1 MSKKEQYVA
10 AIDIGT
16 TKIVAIVGKK
26 NENGKIEILGL
37 SKAPSKGVKRGVVL
51 NIEETVGAIQQTVD
65 DVQKRS
71 GIVFTEV
78 FVGIAGQHIKSMK
91 NRGYII
97 RENYEDEIHKEEVFR
112 LMEDMHKIH
121 IDIGEEIIHVIPQN
135 FIVDNETGVKSPIGM
150 CGRRLEAN
158 FHIVIGQVAAAK
170 NIEKCI
176 RKANLTVKD
185 LILEPLASSDAVLT
199 EDEKE
204 AGVVLVDI
212 GGGTT
217 DVAVYYDNIIRH
229 TAVIPFGGN
238 VVTKDIKEGCAIL
251 QRYAEQLKIQYGSAL
266 GDMAPGDKVVSIP
279 GISGR
284 EPKEISFKSL
294 AYIIQSRMEEIIDA
308 INFEI
313 QVSGY
318 ADKLAAG
325 VVITGGG
332 AMLKHLPQL
341 MKFKTAMDVRIGLP
355 NKHLA
360 GSARNEINQPMYATS
375 VGLIMR
381 GFDFLET
388 YKKSFNAGSAEDFA
402 KQKPVTPVMQEEP
415 SVRIEQPEQPAKP
428 VMEEVFSTG
437 ENHVSTHP
445 DPDKVS
451 LGDKIKSI
459 LSKMFEVED
468 QKIG

>member
-1 MSKKEQYVA
+1 MNKKEQYVA

-16 TKIVAIVGKK
+16 TKIVAIVGKR

-37 SKAPSKGVKRGVVL
+37 SKALSKGVKRGVVL
-51 NIEETVGAIQQTVD
+51 NIEETVNAIQTTVQ
-65 DVQKRS
+65 DVQSRS
-71 GIVFTEV
+71 GILFSEV

-97 RENYEDEIHKEEVFR
+97 REAYDDEIQKEEVFK
-112 LMEDMHKIH
+112 LIEDMHKIH

-185 LILEPLASSDAVLT
+185 MILEPLASSDAVLT
-199 EDEKE
+199 DDEKE

-238 VVTKDIKEGCAIL
+238 VVTKDIKDGCAIL
-251 QRYAEQLKIQYGSAL
+251 QRHAEQLKIQYGSAL
-266 GDMAPGDKVVSIP
+266 GDIAPEDKVVSIP

-308 INFEI
+308 VNFEV
-313 QVSGY
+313 QNSGY

-355 NKHLA
+355 NEHLA
-360 GSARNEINQPMYATS
+360 GSGKNEINQPMYATS

-381 GFDFLET
+381 GFDYLET
-388 YKKSFNAGSAEDFA
+388 YKKTFNAGNTEEYVKPKAVIVGQLEEEEEEQETFA
-402 KQKPVTPVMQEEP
+402 PTTHEEEKIP
-415 SVRIEQPEQPAKP
+415 LTE
-428 VMEEVFSTG
+428 
-437 ENHVSTHP
+437 
-445 DPDKVS
+445 
-451 LGDKIKSI
+451 KIKSM
-459 LSKMFEVED
+459 LSRMFEVED
-468 QKIG
+468 QPIK

>member
-51 NIEETVGAIQQTVD
+51 NIEETVTAIQTTVD

-71 GIVFTEV
+71 GILFTEV

-91 NRGYII
+91 SRGYIM
-97 RENYEDEIHKEEVFR
+97 REAYDDEIQKDEVFK
-112 LMEDMHKIH
+112 LIEDMHKIH

-176 RKANLTVKD
+176 RKAHLTVKD
-185 LILEPLASSDAVLT
+185 MILEPLASSDAVLT

-251 QRYAEQLKIQYGSAL
+251 QRHAEQLKIQYGSAL
-266 GDMAPGDKVVSIP
+266 GDIAPEDKVVSIP

-308 INFEI
+308 VNFEI
-313 QVSGY
+313 QNSGY

-332 AMLKHLPQL
+332 AMLKHLTQL

-355 NKHLA
+355 NEHLA

-381 GFDFLET
+381 GFDYLET
-388 YKKSFNAGSAEDFA
+388 YKKSFNAGS
-402 KQKPVTPVMQEEP
+402 QEEF
-415 SVRIEQPEQPAKP
+415 VRPEPKVVSQHHH
-428 VMEEVFSTG
+428 MEKEDEEAFVPQDEPEEEKIPLT
-437 ENHVSTHP
+437 E
-445 DPDKVS
+445 
-451 LGDKIKSI
+451 KIKSM
-459 LSKMFEVED
+459 LSRMFEVED
-468 QKIG
+468 QPIK

>member
-1 MSKKEQYVA
+1 MNKKEQYVA

-37 SKAPSKGVKRGVVL
+37 SKALSKGVKRGVVL
-51 NIEETVGAIQQTVD
+51 NIEETVNAIQTTVE
-65 DVQKRS
+65 DVQRRS
-71 GIVFTEV
+71 GILFSEV

-91 NRGYII
+91 NRGYIM
-97 RENYEDEIHKEEVFR
+97 REAYDDEIKKEEVFK
-112 LMEDMHKIH
+112 LIEDMHKIH

-176 RKANLTVKD
+176 RKANLIVKD
-185 LILEPLASSDAVLT
+185 MILEPLASSDAVLT
-199 EDEKE
+199 DDEKE

-217 DVAVYYDNIIRH
+217 DVAVYYDNIISH

-251 QRYAEQLKIQYGSAL
+251 QRHAEQLKIQYGSAL
-266 GDMAPGDKVVSIP
+266 VDIAPEDKVVSIP

-308 INFEI
+308 VNFEI
-313 QVSGY
+313 QNSGY

-341 MKFKTAMDVRIGLP
+341 MKFKTAMDVIIGLP
-355 NKHLA
+355 NDHLA
-360 GSARNEINQPMYATS
+360 GSAKNEINQPMYATS

-381 GFDFLET
+381 GFEYLET
-388 YKKSFNAGSAEDFA
+388 YKKTFNAGNSEEYVKPKSVAVEQNEEDEEETFA
-402 KQKPVTPVMQEEP
+402 PPVQQEEK
-415 SVRIEQPEQPAKP
+415 I
-428 VMEEVFSTG
+428 
-437 ENHVSTHP
+437 
-445 DPDKVS
+445 S
-451 LGDKIKSI
+451 LTEKIKTM
-459 LSKMFEVED
+459 LSKMFEV
-468 QKIG
+468 

>member
-37 SKAPSKGVKRGVVL
+37 SKTPSKGVKRGVVL
-51 NIEETVGAIQQTVD
+51 NIEETVTAIQTTVE

-71 GIVFTEV
+71 GILFTEV

-91 NRGYII
+91 SRGYIM
-97 RENYEDEIHKEEVFR
+97 RDAYDDEIQKEEVFR
-112 LMEDMHKIH
+112 LIEDMHKIH

-185 LILEPLASSDAVLT
+185 MILEPLASSDAVLT

-251 QRYAEQLKIQYGSAL
+251 QRHAEQLKIQYGSAL
-266 GDMAPGDKVVSIP
+266 GDMAPEDKVVSIP

-308 INFEI
+308 VNFEI
-313 QVSGY
+313 QNSGY

-332 AMLKHLPQL
+332 AMLKHLTQL

-355 NKHLA
+355 NEHLA
-360 GSARNEINQPMYATS
+360 GTAKNEINQPMYATS

-381 GFDFLET
+381 GFEYLDM
-388 YKKSFNAGSAEDFA
+388 YKKSFNAGSKEEFV
-402 KQKPVTPVMQEEP
+402 KPKPVVPQYEEVTVAAAGPEKVYMPPVQEVQEE
-415 SVRIEQPEQPAKP
+415 
-428 VMEEVFSTG
+428 
-437 ENHVSTHP
+437 
-445 DPDKVS
+445 DKVP
-451 LGDKIKSI
+451 LTEKIKTM
-459 LSKMFEVED
+459 LSRMFEVED
-468 QKIG
+468 HPIK

>member
-51 NIEETVGAIQQTVD
+51 NIEETVTAIQTTVD

-71 GIVFTEV
+71 GILFTEV

-91 NRGYII
+91 SRGYIM
-97 RENYEDEIHKEEVFR
+97 REAYDDEIQKDEIFK
-112 LMEDMHKIH
+112 LIEDMHKIH

-176 RKANLTVKD
+176 RKAHLTVKD
-185 LILEPLASSDAVLT
+185 MILEPLASSDAVLT

-251 QRYAEQLKIQYGSAL
+251 QRHAEQLKIQYGSAL
-266 GDMAPGDKVVSIP
+266 GDIAPEDKVVSIP

-308 INFEI
+308 VNFEI
-313 QVSGY
+313 QNSGY

-332 AMLKHLPQL
+332 AMLKHLTQL

-355 NKHLA
+355 NEHLA
-360 GSARNEINQPMYATS
+360 GSAKNEINQPMYATS

-381 GFDFLET
+381 GFDYLET
-388 YKKSFNAGSAEDFA
+388 YKKSFNAGS
-402 KQKPVTPVMQEEP
+402 QEEF
-415 SVRIEQPEQPAKP
+415 VRPEPKLVTQHHQ
-428 VMEEVFSTG
+428 MEKEDEEAFVHQDEPEEEKIPLT
-437 ENHVSTHP
+437 E
-445 DPDKVS
+445 
-451 LGDKIKSI
+451 KIKSM
-459 LSKMFEVED
+459 LSRMFEVED
-468 QKIG
+468 QPIK

>member
-1 MSKKEQYVA
+1 MNKKEQYVA

-37 SKAPSKGVKRGVVL
+37 SKALSKGVKRGVVL
-51 NIEETVGAIQQTVD
+51 NIEETVNAIQTTVE

-71 GIVFTEV
+71 GILFSEV

-91 NRGYII
+91 NRGYIM
-97 RENYEDEIHKEEVFR
+97 REAYDDEIKKEEVFK
-112 LMEDMHKIH
+112 LIEDMHKIH

-185 LILEPLASSDAVLT
+185 MILEPLASSDAVLT
-199 EDEKE
+199 DDEKE

-251 QRYAEQLKIQYGSAL
+251 QRHAEQLKIQYGSAL
-266 GDMAPGDKVVSIP
+266 GDIAPEDKVVSIP

-308 INFEI
+308 VNFEI
-313 QVSGY
+313 QNSGY

-355 NKHLA
+355 NEHLA
-360 GSARNEINQPMYATS
+360 GSAKNEINQPMYATS

-381 GFDFLET
+381 GFEYLET
-388 YKKSFNAGSAEDFA
+388 YKKAFNAGSPEEFVR
-402 KQKPVTPVMQEEP
+402 PRTVTV
-415 SVRIEQPEQPAKP
+415 
-428 VMEEVFSTG
+428 
-437 ENHVSTHP
+437 ENHVEEEEEKEEFVTP
-445 DPDKVS
+445 PLEEEKIS
-451 LGDKIKSI
+451 LTDKIKTM
-459 LSKMFEVED
+459 LSRMFEVED
-468 QKIG
+468 QPITNK

>member
-37 SKAPSKGVKRGVVL
+37 SKALSKGVKRGVVL
-51 NIEETVGAIQQTVD
+51 NIEETVEAINTTVT
-65 DVQKRS
+65 DVQQRS
-71 GIVFTEV
+71 GILFSEV

-91 NRGYII
+91 NRGYIL
-97 RENYEDEIHKEEVFR
+97 RDSWEDEIRKEEVFR
-112 LMEDMHKIH
+112 LIEDMHKIH

-158 FHIVIGQVAAAK
+158 FHIVVGQIAAAK

-176 RKANLTVKD
+176 RKSDLTVKD
-185 LILEPLASSDAVLT
+185 MILEPLASADAVLT
-199 EDEKE
+199 EDERE

-238 VVTKDIKEGCAIL
+238 VITKDIKEGCQIL
-251 QRYAEQLKIQYGSAL
+251 QRHAEMLKIQYGSAL
-266 GDMAPGDKVVSIP
+266 GDIAPDDKVVSIP
-279 GISGR
+279 GIAGR

-308 INFEI
+308 VNFEI
-313 QVSGY
+313 QNSGY

-341 MKFKTAMDVRIGLP
+341 MKFKTAMDVRIGIP
-355 NKHLA
+355 NEHLS
-360 GSARNEINQPMYATS
+360 GNARNEINQPMYATS
-375 VGLIMR
+375 VGLIMK
-381 GFDFLET
+381 GFEYLET
-388 YKKSFNAGSAEDFA
+388 YKKEFKAGDTSEYVKPKQIVAEPEA
-402 KQKPVTPVMQEEP
+402 IREEEVTREVIQEEEKMP
-415 SVRIEQPEQPAKP
+415 ITE
-428 VMEEVFSTG
+428 
-437 ENHVSTHP
+437 
-445 DPDKVS
+445 
-451 LGDKIKSI
+451 KIKI
-459 LSKMFEVED
+459 MFSKIFDVED
-468 QKIG
+468 QSILKNN

>member
-1 MSKKEQYVA
+1 MNNKEQYVA

-37 SKAPSKGVKRGVVL
+37 SKALSKGVKRGVVM
-51 NIEETVGAIQQTVD
+51 NIEETVTAIQTTVE

-71 GIVFTEV
+71 GIMFSEV

-91 NRGYII
+91 NRGYIM
-97 RENYEDEIHKEEVFR
+97 RDNYEDEIKKEEVFR
-112 LMEDMHKIH
+112 LIEDMHKIH
-121 IDIGEEIIHVIPQN
+121 IEIGEEIIHVIPQN
-135 FIVDNETGVKSPIGM
+135 FIVDNETGLKSPIGI

-176 RKANLTVKD
+176 RKANLSVKD
-185 LILEPLASSDAVLT
+185 MILEPLASSDAVLT

-217 DVAVYYDNIIRH
+217 DLAVYYDNIIRH
-229 TAVIPFGGN
+229 TAVIPLGGN

-251 QRYAEQLKIQYGSAL
+251 QRHAEQLKLQYGSAL
-266 GDMAPGDKVVSIP
+266 GDIAPEDKVVSIP

-284 EPKEISFKSL
+284 EPKEISFRSL
-294 AYIIQSRMEEIIDA
+294 AYIIQSRMEEIIDF

-313 QVSGY
+313 QNSGY

-341 MKFKTAMDVRIGLP
+341 MKFKTAMDVRLGLP
-355 NKHLA
+355 NEHLS
-360 GSARNEINQPMYATS
+360 GTGRNEINQPMYATS

-381 GFDFLET
+381 GFDYLET
-388 YKKSFNAGSAEDFA
+388 YKKSFRAGRQGEFVRSRPEVIEREDVETDD
-402 KQKPVTPVMQEEP
+402 QTVNNQQEPRTSITE
-415 SVRIEQPEQPAKP
+415 
-428 VMEEVFSTG
+428 
-437 ENHVSTHP
+437 
-445 DPDKVS
+445 
-451 LGDKIKSI
+451 KIKMMMQ
-459 LSKMFEVED
+459 KMFEIED
-468 QKIG
+468 QSIS

>member
-1 MSKKEQYVA
+1 MNKKEQYVA

-26 NENGKIEILGL
+26 NENGRIEILGL
-37 SKAPSKGVKRGVVL
+37 SKAPSRGVKRGVVL
-51 NIEETVGAIQQTVD
+51 NIEETVTAIETTVE
-65 DVQKRS
+65 DVQRRS
-71 GIVFTEV
+71 GIIFSEV

-91 NRGYII
+91 NRGYIT
-97 RENYEDEIHKEEVFR
+97 RDAYDDEIKKEEVFR
-112 LMEDMHKIH
+112 LIEDMHKIH
-121 IDIGEEIIHVIPQN
+121 VDIGEEIIHVIPQN

-176 RKANLTVKD
+176 RKANLSVKD
-185 LILEPLASSDAVLT
+185 MILEPLASSDAVLT

-204 AGVVLVDI
+204 AGVILVDI

-251 QRYAEQLKIQYGSAL
+251 QRHAELLKIQYGSAL
-266 GDMAPGDKVVSIP
+266 GDIAPEDKVVTIP

-308 INFEI
+308 VNFEI
-313 QVSGY
+313 QNSGY
-318 ADKLAAG
+318 SDKLAAG

-355 NKHLA
+355 NEHLA
-360 GSARNEINQPMYATS
+360 GSSRNEINQPMYATS

-388 YKKSFNAGSAEDFA
+388 YKKPFNAGTKEEYSKPKPPVSVPVEEDQVQAENA
-402 KQKPVTPVMQEEP
+402 ASEPLQTEERVP
-415 SVRIEQPEQPAKP
+415 LTE
-428 VMEEVFSTG
+428 
-437 ENHVSTHP
+437 
-445 DPDKVS
+445 
-451 LGDKIKSI
+451 KIKSI

-468 QKIG
+468 QPIK

>member
-51 NIEETVGAIQQTVD
+51 NIEETVTAIQTTVD

-71 GIVFTEV
+71 GILFTEV

-91 NRGYII
+91 SRGYIM
-97 RENYEDEIHKEEVFR
+97 REAYDDEIQKDEVFK
-112 LMEDMHKIH
+112 LIEDMHKIH

-176 RKANLTVKD
+176 RKAHLTVKD
-185 LILEPLASSDAVLT
+185 MILEPLASSDAVLT

-251 QRYAEQLKIQYGSAL
+251 QRHAEQLKIQYGSAL
-266 GDMAPGDKVVSIP
+266 GDIAPEDKVVSIP

-308 INFEI
+308 VNFEI
-313 QVSGY
+313 QNSGY

-332 AMLKHLPQL
+332 AMLKHLTQL

-355 NKHLA
+355 NEHLA
-360 GSARNEINQPMYATS
+360 GSAKNEINQPMYATS

-381 GFDFLET
+381 GFDYLET
-388 YKKSFNAGSAEDFA
+388 YKKSFNAGS
-402 KQKPVTPVMQEEP
+402 QEEF
-415 SVRIEQPEQPAKP
+415 VRPEPKVVTQHHQ
-428 VMEEVFSTG
+428 MEKEDEEAFVPQDEPEEEKIPLT
-437 ENHVSTHP
+437 E
-445 DPDKVS
+445 
-451 LGDKIKSI
+451 KIKSM
-459 LSKMFEVED
+459 LSRMFEVED
-468 QKIG
+468 QPIK

>member
-1 MSKKEQYVA
+1 MNKKEQYVA

-37 SKAPSKGVKRGVVL
+37 SKALSKGVKRGVVL
-51 NIEETVGAIQQTVD
+51 NIEETVTAIQTTVD

-71 GIVFTEV
+71 GIKFSEV

-91 NRGYII
+91 NRGYIT
-97 RENYEDEIHKEEVFR
+97 RDNYDDEIRKEEVFR
-112 LMEDMHKIH
+112 LIEDMHKIH

-176 RKANLTVKD
+176 RKVNLTVKD
-185 LILEPLASSDAVLT
+185 MILEPLASSDAVLT

-251 QRYAEQLKIQYGSAL
+251 QRHAEQLKIQYGSAL
-266 GDMAPGDKVVSIP
+266 GDIAPDDKVVSIP

-308 INFEI
+308 VNFEI
-313 QVSGY
+313 QNSGY

-325 VVITGGG
+325 VVVTGGG

-355 NKHLA
+355 NEHLA

-381 GFDFLET
+381 GFEYLET
-388 YKKSFNAGSAEDFA
+388 YKKTFNAGSTDEFVAPKVVI
-402 KQKPVTPVMQEEP
+402 KQRHDEV
-415 SVRIEQPEQPAKP
+415 
-428 VMEEVFSTG
+428 EEVVEPLDTL
-437 ENHVSTHP
+437 ETP
-445 DPDKVS
+445 EPEEEKIP
-451 LGDKIKSI
+451 LTEKIKSM

-468 QKIG
+468 QPIK

>member
-1 MSKKEQYVA
+1 MKQKEQYVA

-16 TKIVAIVGKK
+16 TKIVSIVGKK

-37 SKAPSKGVKRGVVL
+37 SKAPSNGVKRGVVL
-51 NIEETVGAIQQTVD
+51 NIEETVSAVRKTVE
-65 DVQKRS
+65 DVQTRS
-71 GIVFTEV
+71 GIAFSDV

-91 NRGYII
+91 SRGYIN
-97 RENYEDEIHKEEVFR
+97 RDNSDDEISKDDVFK
-112 LMEDMHKIH
+112 LTKDMHNIP

-135 FIVDNETGVKSPIGM
+135 FIVDNETGVKNPIGM
-150 CGRRLEAN
+150 SGRRLEAN
-158 FHIVIGQVAAAK
+158 FHIVIGQVASAK

-176 RKANLTVKD
+176 RKSGLSVKD

-199 EDEKE
+199 DDEKE
-204 AGVVLVDI
+204 AGVVLIDI

-238 VVTKDIKEGCAIL
+238 VVTRDIKEGCSIL

-266 GDMAPGDKVVSIP
+266 GDIAPEDKVVSVP

-308 INFEI
+308 VNFEI
-313 QVSGY
+313 QTSGY

-341 MKFKTAMDVRIGLP
+341 VKFKTAMDVRIGFP
-355 NKHLA
+355 NEHLS
-360 GSARNEINQPMYATS
+360 GSSREEINQPMFATS

-381 GFDFLET
+381 GFE
-388 YKKSFNAGSAEDFA
+388 Y
-402 KQKPVTPVMQEEP
+402 
-415 SVRIEQPEQPAKP
+415 
-428 VMEEVFSTG
+428 
-437 ENHVSTHP
+437 
-445 DPDKVS
+445 
-451 LGDKIKSI
+451 
-459 LSKMFEVED
+459 
-468 QKIG
+468 

>member
-1 MSKKEQYVA
+1 MNRKEQYVA

-16 TKIVAIVGKK
+16 TKIVSIVGKK
-26 NENGKIEILGL
+26 NENDKIEILGI
-37 SKAPSKGVKRGVVL
+37 SKAPSKGVKRGVVQ
-51 NIEETVGAIQQTVD
+51 NIEETVSAIQSTVD
-65 DVQKRS
+65 DVQRRS
-71 GIVFTEV
+71 GVKFSEV

-91 NRGYII
+91 NRGYIM
-97 RENYEDEIHKEEVFR
+97 RDAYEDEIKKDEIFR
-112 LMEDMHKIH
+112 LIEDMHKIH

-135 FIVDNETGVKSPIGM
+135 FIVDNETGVKNPIGM

-176 RKANLTVKD
+176 RKVNLEVKD
-185 LILEPLASSDAVLT
+185 MILEPLASSDAVLT

-217 DVAVYYDNIIRH
+217 DLAVYYDNIIRH
-229 TAVIPFGGN
+229 TAVIPLGGN

-266 GDMAPGDKVVSIP
+266 GDIAPEDKVVSIP

-294 AYIIQSRMEEIIDA
+294 AYIIQSRMEEIIDF

-313 QVSGY
+313 QNSGY

-355 NKHLA
+355 NEHLA
-360 GSARNEINQPMYATS
+360 GVGRDEISQPMYATA
-375 VGLIMR
+375 VGLIMM
-381 GFDFLET
+381 GFDYLST
-388 YKKSFNAGSAEDFA
+388 YKQTFNADEAGRFV
-402 KQKPVTPVMQEEP
+402 QPVHEEP
-415 SVRIEQPEQPAKP
+415 QSTEELKPEPEEQEP
-428 VMEEVFSTG
+428 VKTKLSLTEKLKIA
-437 ENHVSTHP
+437 VSR
-445 DPDKVS
+445 
-451 LGDKIKSI
+451 
-459 LSKMFEVED
+459 MFEVED
-468 QKIG
+468 MTIS

>member
-37 SKAPSKGVKRGVVL
+37 SKALSKGVKRGVVL
-51 NIEETVGAIQQTVD
+51 NIEETVEAIQQTVD

-71 GIVFTEV
+71 GIYFTEV

-91 NRGYII
+91 NRGYIM
-97 RENYEDEIHKEEVFR
+97 REAYEDEIQKEEVFR

-266 GDMAPGDKVVSIP
+266 GDIAPEDKVVSIP

-375 VGLIMR
+375 VGLILR

-388 YKKSFNAGSAEDFA
+388 YKKTFNAGAGEEFGRQ
-402 KQKPVTPVMQEEP
+402 KQVIPVP
-415 SVRIEQPEQPAKP
+415 R
-428 VMEEVFSTG
+428 EEVTERIVEPEKARTQVTEEKVKEESFTAPVY
-437 ENHVSTHP
+437 EEE
-445 DPDKVS
+445 KVS
-451 LGDKIKSI
+451 IADKIKSI

-468 QKIG
+468 QSIGN